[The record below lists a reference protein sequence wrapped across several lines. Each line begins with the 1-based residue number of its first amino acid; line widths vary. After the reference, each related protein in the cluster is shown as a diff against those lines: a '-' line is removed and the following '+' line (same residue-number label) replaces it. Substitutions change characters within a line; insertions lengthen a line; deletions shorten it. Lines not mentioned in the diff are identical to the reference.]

1 MNVIGQLSAIFILSQ
16 VGFVVALAGIVLAVG
31 GYSLLRVTLFPIVFL
46 LFAIPLPYFVDSV
59 LTLQLQLVSSEL
71 GVFVIQLF
79 QIPVYLDGNIID
91 LGTSRLL
98 VAEACSGL
106 RYLYPLL
113 CLSFLAAYL
122 FQAPIWQRVIV
133 FLSAI
138 PITIAMNGFRIG
150 LVGILVSKWGAEQA
164 EGLLHL
170 FEGWVIFIA
179 CAAFISG
186 RDFSVCPAFWQ
197 ASLRCIPCP
206 RPKKAAQ
213 ASIGIDR
220 LPTDPRFVW
229 PHWSQPAWRSR
240 WFPTALKL
248 YRSARASQHFL

>member
-1 MNVIGQLSAIFILSQ
+1 M
-16 VGFVVALAGIVLAVG
+16 GIVLAD
-31 GYSLLRVTLFPIVFL
+31 RR
-46 LFAIPLPYFVDSV
+46 LFASARNIIADRVSAFRNSPSV
-59 LTLQLQLVSSEL
+59 LCRCRSDAAAPTH
-71 GVFVIQLF
+71 FVGAWGLCDQLF

-91 LGTSRLL
+91 LGTSKLL

-150 LVGILVSKWGAEQA
+150 LVGILVSRWGAEQA

-179 CAAFISG
+179 CAVLLTR
-186 RDFSVCPAFWQ
+186 RDFSVCPAFRQ
-197 ASLRCIPCP
+197 TISSKYSMPAS
-206 RPKKAAQ
+206 
-213 ASIGIDR
+213 
-220 LPTDPRFVW
+220 
-229 PHWSQPAWRSR
+229 
-240 WFPTALKL
+240 
-248 YRSARASQHFL
+248 